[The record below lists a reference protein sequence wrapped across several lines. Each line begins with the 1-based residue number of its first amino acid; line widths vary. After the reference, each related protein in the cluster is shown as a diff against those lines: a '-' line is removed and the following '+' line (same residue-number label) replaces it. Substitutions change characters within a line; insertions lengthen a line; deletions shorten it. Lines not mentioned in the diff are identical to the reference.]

1 MELLQKHFQSNLKAL
16 NPLNMHIIYLV
27 YRKNINCGI
36 DESVEMFREV
46 CVAAAEKNISVRA
59 YVTVDSIYTKTLYH
73 SILSH

>member
-16 NPLNMHIIYLV
+16 NPLNTYIQYIIYLV

-59 YVTVDSIYTKTLYH
+59 YVTVDSIQ
-73 SILSH
+73 S